1 MDDSHISFI
10 ISLTP
15 GCIAKDHAKLSG
27 PVGNDKQA
35 RCLGLGRGSEKP
47 EMRLSAIGGNF
58 KKMSISKNQ
67 YKSFQLRFEG

>member
-1 MDDSHISFI
+1 MRDDSHISFI

-35 RCLGLGRGSEKP
+35 RCLGLGRASGETRDAP
-47 EMRLSAIGGNF
+47 IIRDLGRLQ
-58 KKMSISKNQ
+58 KESISKN
-67 YKSFQLRFEG
+67 S